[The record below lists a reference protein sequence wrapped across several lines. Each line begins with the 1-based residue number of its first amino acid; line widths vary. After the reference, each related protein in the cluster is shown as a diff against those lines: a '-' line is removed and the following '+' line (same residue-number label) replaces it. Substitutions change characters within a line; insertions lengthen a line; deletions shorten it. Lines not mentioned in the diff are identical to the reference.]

1 MGAVDHHRRAE
12 AEGSVSLAIVTVSD
26 TRTTDTD
33 RSGKL
38 IRELAEAAG
47 HAIVDYRIVKDEPD

>member
-12 AEGSVSLAIVTVSD
+12 VEGSVSIAIVTVSD
-26 TRTTDTD
+26 TRTIDTD

-47 HAIVDYRIVKDEPD
+47 HVDRRLSDCKG